1 MGRVGTELCFLV
13 LVRSDRMSVFGKIFD
28 RNVATG
34 KGECGD
40 ES

>member
-13 LVRSDRMSVFGKIFD
+13 LVRSDRMTVFGKIFD
-28 RNVATG
+28 RNVTTG